1 MPQTKNKGICGKE
14 KIEKRKI
21 AGVKTQRERES
32 EGERERDGERRYNKN
47 K

>member
-1 MPQTKNKGICGKE
+1 MPQTKNKDICGKE

-21 AGVKTQRERES
+21 AGVKMKR
-32 EGERERDGERRYNKN
+32 ERERDGERRYSKN